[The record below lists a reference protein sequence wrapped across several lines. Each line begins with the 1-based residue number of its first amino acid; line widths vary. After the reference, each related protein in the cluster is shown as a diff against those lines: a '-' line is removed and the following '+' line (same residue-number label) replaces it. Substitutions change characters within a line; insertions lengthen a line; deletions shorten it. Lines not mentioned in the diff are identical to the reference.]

1 VSGLVSLVGVIY
13 WLVGVCCGARRVM
26 SFLLGKQT
34 YRIMSYLYVN
44 MRSYMGRFS
53 QGE

>member
-1 VSGLVSLVGVIY
+1 VSGLVSSVGVIC
-13 WLVGVCCGARRVM
+13 WLVSVCSGARRVM

-34 YRIMSYLYVN
+34 YRVMSYLYVN
-44 MRSYMGRFS
+44 MRSYTGRYS

>member
-1 VSGLVSLVGVIY
+1 VSRLASLVDVIY
-13 WLVGVCCGARRVM
+13 GLVGVCSGPRRIM

-34 YRIMSYLYVN
+34 YKIMSYLYVN
-44 MRSYMGRFS
+44 MRSYKGRYS